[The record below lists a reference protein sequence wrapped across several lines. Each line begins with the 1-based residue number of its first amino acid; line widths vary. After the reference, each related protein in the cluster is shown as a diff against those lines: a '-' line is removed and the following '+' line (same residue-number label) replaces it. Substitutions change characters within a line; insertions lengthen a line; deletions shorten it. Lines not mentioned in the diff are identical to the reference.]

1 MILVDVYVPSLDDTY
16 DFMLDENTEIDKIL
30 LEITEMINKK
40 VSSKTEKASE
50 EFLLYWLDNKCVLD
64 RKRTL
69 QNSGVIDGCKLM
81 LI

>member
-1 MILVDVYVPSLDDTY
+1 MILVDVYVPSLDNTY
-16 DFMLDENTEIDKIL
+16 DFMLDENTEIDKVI

-40 VSSKTEKASE
+40 INSKSQNKLN

-64 RKRTL
+64 TKRTL

-81 LI
+81 LL

>member
-40 VSSKTEKASE
+40 VSSKTEKAPE

>member
-16 DFMLDENTEIDKIL
+16 DFMLDENTEIDKIV

-40 VSSKTEKASE
+40 VSSKTDKVAE

-64 RKRTL
+64 KKRTL
-69 QNSGVIDGCKLM
+69 QNSGIIDGCKLM

>member
-1 MILVDVYVPSLDDTY
+1 MILVDVYVPSLDDTF
-16 DFMLDENTEIDKIL
+16 DFMLDENTEIDKVI
-30 LEITEMINKK
+30 LEISEMIKKK
-40 VSSKTEKASE
+40 VNSKSE
-50 EFLLYWLDNKCVLD
+50 IIAREFMLCWLDNKCVLD

>member
-16 DFMLDENTEIDKIL
+16 DFMLDENTEIDKVI
-30 LEITEMINKK
+30 LEISEMIGKK
-40 VSSKTEKASE
+40 VNSKTEKSASD
-50 EFLLYWLDNKCVLD
+50 FLLYWLDNKCILD

-69 QNSGVIDGCKLM
+69 NNSGVIDGCKLM

>member
-16 DFMLDENTEIDKIL
+16 DFMLDENTEIDKVV
-30 LEITEMINKK
+30 LEISEMISKK
-40 VSSKTEKASE
+40 VNSKTEKSAS
-50 EFLLYWLDNKCVLD
+50 EFLLYWLDNKCILD

-69 QNSGVIDGCKLM
+69 NNSGVIDGCKLM